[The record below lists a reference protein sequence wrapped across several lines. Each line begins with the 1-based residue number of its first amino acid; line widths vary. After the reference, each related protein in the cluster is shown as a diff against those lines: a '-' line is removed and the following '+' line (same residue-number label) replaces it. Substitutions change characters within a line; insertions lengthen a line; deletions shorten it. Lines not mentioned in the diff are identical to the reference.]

1 MSDVSKAAL
10 LCVITILS
18 VIQIPLDVRF
28 HELSRRATLL
38 ATLAVVAI
46 GGIDA
51 LQGESW
57 SSFVAAT
64 YLSLLL
70 LCCYGLLHWLS
81 PKSLGF
87 GDVLLVVPLT
97 FAVAYAAVDRVF
109 VWQLLAASSGALHA
123 LITRLRT
130 GSTTVPFG
138 PHLLGAAWLVLVFSL

>member
-10 LCVITILS
+10 LCVVTILS

-57 SSFVAAT
+57 SSFIAAT

-70 LCCYGLLHWLS
+70 LCCYGLLHWIS

-97 FAVAYAAVDRVF
+97 FAVAYVAVDRLI
-109 VWQLLAASSGALHA
+109 VWQLLASMSGAFHA
-123 LITRLRT
+123 VFVRARYGTKKI
-130 GSTTVPFG
+130 PFG
-138 PHLLGAAWLVLVFSL
+138 PYLLGSAWIVLVVSV